1 MGRQKFRKQTV
12 KVSLPHPLYN
22 KTEVLCEMTAWLIE
36 QNGIQLAVH
45 HSVRPRINTSDK
57 VVAMRCI
64 PPKNEKHKSWTVTH
78 INTGKSL
85 GLYASSEAKARQIA
99 QAVLHDTILSDVLNG
114 SDESTI
120 LKRARLAGLDKVRT
134 RMDVIRKTVLDGRA
148 HELPGIASN
157 AKTSP

>member
-45 HSVRPRINTSDK
+45 HSVKPSINTSDE

-64 PPKNEKHKSWTVTH
+64 LPKDEKHKSWTVTH

-85 GLYASSEAKARQIA
+85 GLYAPSEVKARQIA
-99 QAVLHDTILSDVLNG
+99 QAVLYDKTLSGVLNG
-114 SDESTI
+114 PDESTI
-120 LKRARLAGLDKVRT
+120 LRRARLAGLDNVRT

-148 HELPGIASN
+148 HELPGMASGGEE
-157 AKTSP
+157 